1 MPSPSQSP
9 LDGPVVSGRFD
20 LSVVQLSA
28 EGPDL
33 PAECEL
39 ARNDELQNIE
49 GRLVGLLSYPGRG
62 DAQLP
67 DVSDSRFAEFAP
79 SLVVPSIFRSND
91 PAVTSDSVVY
101 IKRNP
106 VSGASG
112 SPVFFPNGHVVGLFA
127 GTFTNRYEKVGGGP
141 KINILR
147 ELVAYHKL
155 QALLPAFEVRAARQ
169 SNGGPD
175 LCLEDLGTAVRFGA
189 RCRPLAKGGSLSC
202 GSEKVQ

>member
-1 MPSPSQSP
+1 M
-9 LDGPVVSGRFD
+9 
-20 LSVVQLSA
+20 
-28 EGPDL
+28 
-33 PAECEL
+33 
-39 ARNDELQNIE
+39 
-49 GRLVGLLSYPGRG
+49 
-62 DAQLP
+62 
-67 DVSDSRFAEFAP
+67 
-79 SLVVPSIFRSND
+79 
-91 PAVTSDSVVY
+91 TSDSVVY

-175 LCLEDLGTAVRFGA
+175 LCLEDLGTAVR
-189 RCRPLAKGGSLSC
+189 LAQMPTSCEGRVTIVRQRKSAMKPGGSLRIMRAYLA
-202 GSEKVQ
+202 